1 MARVEGR
8 TFMITNEK
16 YASVP
21 HVKEGVKGILGQ
33 WMGKEEAEKETQKR
47 LVGCMKGETSLSS
60 ILLKFA

>member
-1 MARVEGR
+1 
-8 TFMITNEK
+8 MITNEK

-47 LVGCMKGETSLSS
+47 LVSCMKGEKSPSD
-60 ILLKFA
+60 ILLIIMLHIFAPCL